1 MAFVP
6 LVQVRGN
13 CVIKFCYFL
22 LVLWCFAMDYGD
34 SREDVCDIHPPSI
47 RNEHI
52 CGRPLGVKFDK
63 HGNLYI
69 ADAYFGL
76 LVMGPNGGVAK
87 PVSSEAE
94 GVPFKFVNDLDMDE
108 NGTVYFTDSS
118 ARRPRR

>member
-1 MAFVP
+1 
-6 LVQVRGN
+6 
-13 CVIKFCYFL
+13 
-22 LVLWCFAMDYGD
+22 MDCDD
-34 SREDVCDIHPPSI
+34 SRKDVCDIHPPSI
-47 RNEHI
+47 HNEHI

-76 LVMGPNGGVAK
+76 VVMGPNGGVAK

-118 ARRPRR
+118 ARRPRRSLPDNSSHTWGLSNYVMC